1 VVQNLFERDREH
13 KHEHEEL
20 SGRGNASLARRSFTE
35 GGNPS
40 TVAKAIRAH
49 SCEFVVRKNP
59 KKSIDILLRVQLK
72 SAPSP
77 AAVGSA
83 AGDQLRVKIKNPENR
98 KKC

>member
-13 KHEHEEL
+13 EHEHEEL

-35 GGNPS
+35 GGNPFS
-40 TVAKAIRAH
+40 GGESY
-49 SCEFVVRKNP
+49 SCSFVVRKNP

-77 AAVGSA
+77 AVVGSA
-83 AGDQLRVKIKNPENR
+83 AGEPTTGKN
-98 KKC
+98 KKSGK

>member
-49 SCEFVVRKNP
+49 SWLEKIL
-59 KKSIDILLRVQLK
+59 KKVLTYFYAFS
-72 SAPSP
+72 
-77 AAVGSA
+77 
-83 AGDQLRVKIKNPENR
+83 
-98 KKC
+98 